1 MVKTGSRHID
11 MLRDGREVYLDGKR
25 VADVTADPA
34 FRNSIR
40 SCTRTST
47 TSRPARRTS
56 RR

>member
-25 VADVTADPA
+25 VADVTADLLH
-34 FRNSIR
+34 SGTR
-40 SCTRTST
+40 SAATRTST